1 MSEWVTIVS
10 GSVTLRYNGV
20 ALQLCDTARGDVLIT
35 LAAERLPDLTT
46 ALDVLAAAL
55 KETTK

>member
-1 MSEWVTIVS
+1 MSEWVVVTA

-55 KETTK
+55 KEAAK